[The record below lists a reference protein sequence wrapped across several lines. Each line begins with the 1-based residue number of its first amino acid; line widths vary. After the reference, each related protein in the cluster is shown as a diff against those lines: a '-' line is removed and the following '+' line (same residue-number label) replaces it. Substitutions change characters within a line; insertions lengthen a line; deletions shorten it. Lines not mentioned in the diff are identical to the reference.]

1 MEKYAIQFT
10 DAVILEPFLSLLPEN
25 ILGSIPIIQD
35 GAAIL
40 NNTPLIDFSVTNFT
54 ILLTISNWFK
64 GVGVYLMNVEEP
76 IIEMNIESLATLVGF
91 DSATDL
97 LGGLDIATTIGK
109 TLLDSPTIGLLY
121 YTFNSED
128 MDWIWDNISIE

>member
-10 DAVILEPFLSLLPEN
+10 DAIVLEPFLSLLPEN
-25 ILGSIPIIQD
+25 ILGSIPIVQD

-40 NNTPLIDFSVTNFT
+40 NNTPLTDFSVTNFT
-54 ILLTISNWFK
+54 ILLSISNWFK
-64 GVGVYLMNVEEP
+64 GVGVYLLNVEEP
-76 IIEMNIESLATLVGF
+76 IIEISIESLATLVGF

-97 LGGLDIATTIGK
+97 LGGKDITTILGK
-109 TLLDSPTIGLLY
+109 TILDSPTMGLLF

-128 MDWIWDNISIE
+128 MDLIWDNISIE